1 MKMLDFLS
9 NEDHAT
15 SMQKINL
22 TSDQKHKLML
32 LYHSTRDKRVCDRI
46 KELFI
51 IQMVGLLVRLQK
63 RCLSTIQTLLGIL
76 MSILQRAN

>member
-22 TSDQKHKLML
+22 TSDQKHKLMRL
-32 LYHSTRDKRVCDRI
+32 HHSTRDKRVCDRI
-46 KELFI
+46 KAI
-51 IQMVGLLVRLQK
+51 IHYSNGWPTRQMQK
-63 RCLSTIQTLLGIL
+63 RCLSTTQALLDIL
-76 MSILQRAN
+76 MSILRLAN